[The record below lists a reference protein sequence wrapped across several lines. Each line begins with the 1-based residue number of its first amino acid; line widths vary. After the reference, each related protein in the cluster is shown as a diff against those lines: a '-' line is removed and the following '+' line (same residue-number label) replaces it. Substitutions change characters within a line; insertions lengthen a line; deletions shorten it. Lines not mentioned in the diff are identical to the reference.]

1 VIAVRK
7 VCELSKLT
15 AILTDDA
22 ENHAAA
28 EALAGQEVP
37 LMRAAVA
44 GRQLPAAG

>member
-1 VIAVRK
+1 VRR
-7 VCELSKLT
+7 VCELNQLT
-15 AILTDDA
+15 AILTDDV

-28 EALAGQEVP
+28 EALAAEEVP